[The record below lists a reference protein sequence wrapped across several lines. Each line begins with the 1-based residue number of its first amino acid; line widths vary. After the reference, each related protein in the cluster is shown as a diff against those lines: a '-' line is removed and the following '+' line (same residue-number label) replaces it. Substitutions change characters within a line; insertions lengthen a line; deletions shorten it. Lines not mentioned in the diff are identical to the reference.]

1 MSSLPGRRDVLKAA
15 ALAGA
20 GLASTAAPN
29 TAPKLL
35 HVGLVG
41 AGGRGTDLLKELLK
55 LEGVRISA
63 VCDPVEER
71 VARAQQRVTAAGQ
84 PKPEGYAQG
93 DHDYRRLVERNDLD
107 LVVNATPWEWHAP
120 ISLAALRAGKH
131 VATEVPAAL
140 TVDECWELVETAE
153 KTGRHCSMLE
163 NDCYDRETLIILN
176 MLRAGVLGEALFA
189 EAGYCHDLRTV
200 QFNTVAHGEPWR
212 LDHSVRRNGN
222 LYPTHPIGPI
232 AWWMDINRGD
242 RFDFLVS
249 MSSRSRAMHEF
260 AVKQFGA
267 ADPRAKLNFAQG
279 DTNTTLI
286 RTAQGRTISLY
297 FDTSTPRPKE
307 EMMRF
312 QCTKGCYSALEDKI
326 FIEGLSN
333 RNEGPEWLHD
343 PKFEPFEPYAKR
355 YEHELWK
362 TRGGSAQGGAH
373 GGIDYMELYRLVKC
387 LQLGQPLDMDVYDA
401 ATWSVLSPLS
411 EFSVA
416 NRNRSVDIP
425 DFTRGKWK
433 HRPAVDPEAIV

>member
-1 MSSLPGRRDVLKAA
+1 M
-15 ALAGA
+15 
-20 GLASTAAPN
+20 
-29 TAPKLL
+29 
-35 HVGLVG
+35 
-41 AGGRGTDLLKELLK
+41 
-55 LEGVRISA
+55 
-63 VCDPVEER
+63 
-71 VARAQQRVTAAGQ
+71 
-84 PKPEGYAQG
+84 
-93 DHDYRRLVERNDLD
+93 
-107 LVVNATPWEWHAP
+107 
-120 ISLAALRAGKH
+120 
-131 VATEVPAAL
+131 ATEVPAAL

-153 KTGRHCSMLE
+153 KAGRHCSMLE

-333 RNEGPEWLHD
+333 RNEGPEWLHS
-343 PKFEPFEPYAKR
+343 PKFEAFEPYAR
-355 YEHELWK
+355 QYEHQLWK
-362 TRGGSAQGGAH
+362 TRGSSAQGGAH

-387 LQLGQPLDMDVYDA
+387 MQLGQPLDMDVYDA

-433 HRPAVDPEAIV
+433 HRPAIDPEAIV

>member
-1 MSSLPGRRDVLKAA
+1 MSALPGRRDILKSA

-20 GLASTAAPN
+20 TLAAGAAP
-29 TAPKLL
+29 TPKILK
-35 HVGLVG
+35 VGIVG
-41 AGGRGTDLLKELLK
+41 VGGRGTGLLRNLLK
-55 LEGVRISA
+55 LDGVSVTA
-63 VCDPVEER
+63 VCDPIADR
-71 VARAQQRVTAAGQ
+71 VTRAQDLVSKTGQ
-84 PKPEGYAQG
+84 PKPEGFAKG
-93 DHDYRRLVERNDLD
+93 NEDYKRLADRKDLD
-107 LVVNATPWEWHAP
+107 LVLNATPWEWHAP
-120 ISLAALRAGKH
+120 ISLAMLRSGKH

-140 TVDECWELVETAE
+140 TVEECWELVETAE
-153 KTGRHCSMLE
+153 KTGLQCTMLE

-176 MLRAGVLGEALFA
+176 MLRAGVLGEPLFA

-200 QFNTVAHGEPWR
+200 QFNTVPNGEPWR

-267 ADPRAKLNFAQG
+267 SDPRAQLKFNQG

-286 RTAQGRTISLY
+286 RTEQGRYVSLY

-312 QCTKGCYSALEDKI
+312 QCTKGCYSALENKM
-326 FIEGLSN
+326 FIEGRSN
-333 RNEGPEWLHD
+333 HSEGHGWLHS
-343 PKFEPFEPYAKR
+343 PKWEEFEPYAHE
-355 YEHELWK
+355 YEHKLWK
-362 TRGGSAQGGAH
+362 TRGPQAAGSEH
-373 GGIDYMELYRLVKC
+373 GGIDYMELYRLVKN
-387 LQLGQPLDMDVYDA
+387 LQLGLPLDMDVYDA
-401 ATWSVLSPLS
+401 AVWSVLSPLS
-411 EFSVA
+411 ELSVG

-433 HRPAVDPEAIV
+433 SRPAIDPEAII